1 MKRIIISAV
10 AVLAIS
16 VMASCKDKL
25 VTFAQLPE
33 VARTY
38 INTNFP
44 DDKVVAVTVDDD
56 LIRPDF
62 DVRLSSGVELQFE
75 HDGSLE
81 KVASRNGISADLI
94 PAAIREYVSENFP
107 AAGYREY
114 EIGRKKYEVKLTNGL
129 ELKFNNNFQL
139 IEVDD

>member
-1 MKRIIISAV
+1 MKRILISAL
-10 AVLAIS
+10 AVVAIS
-16 VMASCKDKL
+16 VMASCREKM
-25 VTFAQLPE
+25 VTFTQLPE
-33 VARTY
+33 VAKTF

-44 DDKVVAVTVDDD
+44 DDTVVAVTVDDD

-75 HDGSLE
+75 HDGALE

-94 PAAIREYVSENFP
+94 PQTILDYVSANFP
-107 AAGYREY
+107 SAGYREY
-114 EIGRKKYEVKLTNGL
+114 EIGRRTYEVTLTNGL